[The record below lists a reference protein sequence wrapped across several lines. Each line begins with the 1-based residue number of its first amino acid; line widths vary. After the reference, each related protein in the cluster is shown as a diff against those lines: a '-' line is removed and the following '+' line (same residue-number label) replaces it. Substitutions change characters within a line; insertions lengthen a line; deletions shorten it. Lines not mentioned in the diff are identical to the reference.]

1 MDPNHPKADYAEHR
15 LQVSLLQTAPMLG
28 GIAENLSEL
37 ERLIE
42 QASGADIVVTPELAT
57 HGYDLGVLNSVD
69 AISPMNQSFR
79 ALGSKGVAAL
89 VGFVE
94 EGESENYNSVALL
107 GANSAVTQRKL
118 TLPNYDR
125 WHERDFFTPGNE
137 IHHFSIAGVNLVTL
151 ICNDAWQP
159 QIVWLAAQ
167 AGAEVVFVPSNS
179 VKSEVGVATDEAWEM
194 QLRGLAVALQIYIV
208 FVNRV
213 GEEPCG
219 IFWGGSAVYGPDGSV
234 VAKAG
239 DKEEVLTVDLDI
251 NKLREMRRKWPL
263 LDTPRWDVVTDESRK
278 YAGVTNV

>member
-1 MDPNHPKADYAEHR
+1 LDPNHPKADYAEHR

-42 QASGADIVVTPELAT
+42 QASGVDIVVTPELAT
-57 HGYDLGVLNSVD
+57 HGYDLEVLNSVD

-79 ALGSKGVAAL
+79 ALGSKGVAVL

-137 IHHFSIAGVNLVTL
+137 IRHFSIAGVNLVTL

-159 QIVWLAAQ
+159 QFVWLAAQ

-179 VKSEVGVATDEAWEM
+179 VKSQVGVATDEAWEM

-234 VAKAG
+234 LAKAG